1 MKIIKVTEEMIE
13 FDNGNRITHYHDQDC
28 CESVYADFEAIDDIA
43 YDYEF
48 EEPLTFEEV
57 ENFGFRFGNKG
68 KMVSVPCY
76 NCQNGWYSDD
86 LEIRYCWDVVIT
98 DCEKKDEI
106 Y

>member
-13 FDNGNRITHYHDQDC
+13 FDNEKRITYYHDQDC
-28 CESVYADFEAIDDIA
+28 CERVYADFEAIDDVA

-48 EEPLTFEEV
+48 EEPLTFEQV
-57 ENFGFRFGNKG
+57 ENFGFRFGNTG

-76 NCQNGWYSDD
+76 NSQNGWYSDD
-86 LEIRYCWDVVIT
+86 LEISYGANVVIT
-98 DCEKKDEI
+98 DCEKKDDI